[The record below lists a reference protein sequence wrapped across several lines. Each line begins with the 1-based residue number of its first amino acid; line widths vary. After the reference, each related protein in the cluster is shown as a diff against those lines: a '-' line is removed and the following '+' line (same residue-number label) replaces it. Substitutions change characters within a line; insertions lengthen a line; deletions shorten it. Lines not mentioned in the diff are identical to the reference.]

1 MRSSGTAAQLVMPIL
16 SAGRHRTPKQGAC
29 FMEFA
34 SYLAGEKWS
43 DHPVCTH
50 PVLAALARDV
60 NDLTSDATRS
70 SFTRLIPR
78 VVGLTSDDP
87 HFTAA
92 IAVHAASAGLPIAS
106 MDRQRALAVG
116 MICAIDS
123 DGSAELRAI
132 AAAAIATAPD
142 AEKWARKHLGS
153 SPPRKLSV
161 RTAIA
166 IVHTAAVGIALACV
180 PDADERLGQLLSG
193 AIDVAE
199 QLTSPLAEPA
209 VVEYGLARS

>member
-1 MRSSGTAAQLVMPIL
+1 MRSSGSATQLVMPIL

-43 DHPVCTH
+43 DHPACTH

-60 NDLTSDATRS
+60 NDLASDATRS
-70 SFTRLIPR
+70 TFARLIPR

-87 HFTAA
+87 RFTAA
-92 IAVHAASAGLPIAS
+92 LAVHAASAALPIAS

-116 MICAIDS
+116 MLCATAL
-123 DGSAELRAI
+123 DGSTELGAI
-132 AAAAIATAPD
+132 AAAAFANAPD

-153 SPPRKLSV
+153 TPPRKLST
-161 RTAIA
+161 RTAVA

-180 PDADERLGQLLSG
+180 PDADERLGQLLAG
-193 AIDVAE
+193 AIGLAE
-199 QLTSPLAEPA
+199 QLTTPHVEPA
-209 VVEYGLARS
+209 PVEYWLARS